1 MTNIELE
8 LMNEFSKWLLN
19 KKYVLSHVSGL
30 WRKNLEDKPKR
41 MIDIELMNEFSAWI
55 SDKKYV
61 ISHVSGLWRKNL
73 EDKPKRMSELYQ
85 MFIEETQ

>member
-1 MTNIELE
+1 MNIDVE

-41 MIDIELMNEFSAWI
+41 M
-55 SDKKYV
+55 
-61 ISHVSGLWRKNL
+61 
-73 EDKPKRMSELYQ
+73 SELYQ

>member
-1 MTNIELE
+1 MMNIDLE

-19 KKYVLSHVSGL
+19 KKYVLSHVT
-30 WRKNLEDKPKR
+30 
-41 MIDIELMNEFSAWI
+41 
-55 SDKKYV
+55 
-61 ISHVSGLWRKNL
+61 GLWRKNL